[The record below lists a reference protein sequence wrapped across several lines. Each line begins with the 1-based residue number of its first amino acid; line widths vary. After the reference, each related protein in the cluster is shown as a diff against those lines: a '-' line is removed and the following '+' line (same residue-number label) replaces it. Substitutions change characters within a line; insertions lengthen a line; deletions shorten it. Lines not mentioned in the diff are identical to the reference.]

1 MRDFWIKSPVYIV
14 ICVLLGFVIAGLLT
28 QNLLLKEQLDRANG
42 QIAEIK
48 KDQDDAKKQAD
59 ATKAQADR
67 IIAYLRC
74 VSLTPIGE
82 RSPELIDKCLTE
94 DLPPQLSTGN
104 TQGTA
109 GGPNFLAP
117 APSNG
122 ATQQPNKPVDN
133 SPGNSGQTPAD
144 PPTENPQ
151 QQGIIPS
158 LCTNLTPRACATLG
172 L

>member
-1 MRDFWIKSPVYIV
+1 MRDFWIKSPIYIV

-28 QNLLLKEQLDRANG
+28 QNLLLKQELAQANG
-42 QIAEIK
+42 KISEIQR
-48 KDQDDAKKQAD
+48 DQDKANKQAD

-74 VSLTPIGE
+74 ISLTPVGE
-82 RSPELIDKCLTE
+82 RTQELIDKCLTE
-94 DLPPQLSTGN
+94 DLPPQLSTGPS
-104 TQGTA
+104 QGGTS
-109 GGPNFLAP
+109 FLAP
-117 APSNG
+117 APDNG
-122 ATQQPNKPVDN
+122 AKIKPNKPVDN
-133 SPGNSGQTPAD
+133 SPGNSGQNPAN
-144 PPTENPQ
+144 PQTENPQ